1 MSGHWSRSPNI
12 KGALYL
18 CVAMGCFGGLD
29 ACIKVLSAHYESMQV
44 VALRGWSSLPLA
56 LAWVAWRGAWRG
68 LWQVRWRLHLL
79 RGGLGIAMIWT
90 LSMGLRELPMTQVYT
105 LFFTA
110 PLLMAIL
117 SGPILGEPAQRA
129 HGIALAVGMTGVLIA
144 MRPGASGWNAWA
156 SLAVLGTAA
165 CYAAA
170 ALLSRLLSRTDSVD
184 SQVVWMLAMLG
195 AGATALS
202 ASHWQALRAEDLLPL
217 ATLAVLGFLGQM
229 AITQA
234 FRHGQPS
241 AIAPFEYTGLLW
253 SVSLDVVIWA
263 QWPSRWTLLGAAVIT
278 LGGLWLL
285 RHEHRAQPP
294 QRMAEEPNAATPVEP

>member
-1 MSGHWSRSPNI
+1 MKGLRQLPPNVQ
-12 KGALYL
+12 GALYL

-29 ACIKVLSAHYESMQV
+29 ACIKILSAHHDSMQV

-56 LAWVAWRGAWRG
+56 LAWVAWRGAWSG
-68 LWQVRWRLHLL
+68 LVKLRWRLHLL
-79 RGGLGIAMIWT
+79 RGLFGIAMIWT
-90 LSMGLRELPMTQVYT
+90 LSMGLRALPMTQVYT

-129 HGIALAVGMTGVLIA
+129 HWIALALGLTGVLIA
-144 MRPGASGWNAWA
+144 MRPGASGWDAWA
-156 SLAVLGTAA
+156 SLAVLGTAV
-165 CYAAA
+165 CYASA

-184 SQVVWMLAMLG
+184 SQVVWMLVMLG

-202 ASHWQALRAEDLLPL
+202 WSNWQPLVAADVLPL
-217 ATLAVLGFLGQM
+217 LTLAVLGFVGQM

-253 SVSLDVVIWA
+253 SVSLDVVIWS
-263 QWPSRWTLLGAAVIT
+263 QWPSRWTLAGAAVIT
-278 LGGLWLL
+278 LSGLWLL
-285 RHEHRAQPP
+285 RHEHRGRPP
-294 QRMAEEPNAATPVEP
+294 VPVNGEGA